1 MAHHL
6 NNRWKPRKQTGGRK
20 APSPKK
26 GEPAQLLKKGGHAP
40 PFASRS
46 EFARLIPRGRALC
59 ALRSAFTLPP
69 IY

>member
-26 GEPAQLLKKGGHAP
+26 GGTRAISQKRGARAP
-40 PFASRS
+40 L
-46 EFARLIPRGRALC
+46 RLAK
-59 ALRSAFTLPP
+59 
-69 IY
+69 